1 MLAYYV
7 KDGKDQDADEFLG
20 FYLDAL
26 DEELIEL
33 NDYINTRKILNI
45 EEPGEGE
52 DQTDVRKRGCSVC
65 RLFLFSLL
73 RLIYVWK
80 RIGGFIRVA
89 HLAHIRWKV
98 PFDRTRAKPA

>member
-45 EEPGEGE
+45 EEPGEGAQSAE
-52 DQTDVRKRGCSVC
+52 DQTDVRKRGCSVR

-73 RLIYVWK
+73 RLIYVW
-80 RIGGFIRVA
+80 
-89 HLAHIRWKV
+89 
-98 PFDRTRAKPA
+98 T